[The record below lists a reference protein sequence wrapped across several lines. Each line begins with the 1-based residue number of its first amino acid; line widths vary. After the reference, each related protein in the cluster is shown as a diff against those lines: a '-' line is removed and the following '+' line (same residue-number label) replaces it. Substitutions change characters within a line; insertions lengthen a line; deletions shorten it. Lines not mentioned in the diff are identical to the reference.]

1 MSEDF
6 NFFDD
11 EDESLEKHGIVIK
24 ASAEEIW
31 HRGSVSY
38 WDFFTKEVNDELI
51 YRVVIPKGSPLQI
64 YLAKT
69 YPEIEAFQ
77 LTEDEILESNVG
89 AEDLICKLNSI
100 GYDVVEIPAEYYDI
114 MPTTTKISWSDSK
127 GNEKLIEG
135 WKYNKL
141 IKEEYKGQYATSK
154 AITWKERSAKETE
167 MENILL
173 KQARN
178 TDKRLN

>member
-1 MSEDF
+1 M
-6 NFFDD
+6 
-11 EDESLEKHGIVIK
+11 
-24 ASAEEIW
+24 
-31 HRGSVSY
+31 
-38 WDFFTKEVNDELI
+38 
-51 YRVVIPKGSPLQI
+51 QI

-69 YPEIEAFQ
+69 YPEIESFQ

-100 GYDVVEIPAEYYDI
+100 GYDVEEIPAEYYDI

-141 IKEEYKGQYATSK
+141 IKEEYKGQYVTSK
-154 AITWKERSAKETE
+154 AITWKERSEKETE